1 MIELEYEM
9 TYRETIEGPL
19 APTTG
24 SPLGER
30 LCWQVT
36 TGTLKGERVN
46 ASLAMPGTDWM
57 RPGPD
62 GLRRQDLRVQLVTD
76 DGATILFHY
85 DTGMIRPSEAFLR
98 ALQDGG
104 STDWSDQYMRMVP
117 EFEVAAG
124 PYSWLS
130 ENLFVAEGRI
140 ADTRTIE
147 YRIYRVL

>member
-36 TGTLKGERVN
+36 TATLKGDRVD
-46 ASLAMPGTDWM
+46 ATLAMPGADWM
-57 RPGPD
+57 RVGSD
-62 GLRRQDLRVQLVTD
+62 GLRRQDLRVQLVTH

-98 ALQDGG
+98 ALKEGG
-104 STDWSDQYMRMVP
+104 STDWADQYMRMVP
-117 EFEVAAG
+117 EFEVGEG

-130 ENLFVAEGRI
+130 QSVFIAEGRI